1 MFSALVVCHEN
12 HLPMRIL
19 LLTLSLSGALTLY
32 AQVDLT
38 KRISIDVNHVRLDK
52 LFEILESQ
60 HGVIISFGID
70 NLPSNLTI
78 SLSAKD
84 KSIYEILQMICAQA
98 GLIYQIIDNAI
109 VFKYARPTD
118 VSRTGHASDSSSIS
132 FTPNRDSTI
141 HSPVEKVAEVILN
154 ESSTPQP
161 VDSSEYSSP
170 QTKSQET
177 NDTALHVVNQFK
189 EVELSPVPSL
199 FSTAKKRSRVGVYG
213 AGVFFSYAVDYNR
226 FHFIDRDIAFQQY
239 EVDWNHSVST
249 GGYVII
255 SSMLYVSLGIGYA
268 TKDFILNYHYRVLDP
283 DDPFPIPDKTKV
295 EIRYLEVPL
304 TIGYGILNKRKY
316 SLCIAAGFYP
326 SYLVE
331 KSERTTYLNN
341 GDPSTSYFVN
351 ANRSTIYSGTI
362 GFIAHYS
369 IGNSC
374 GIFIEPGYLYFIG
387 AVNKNAMQA
396 NSSLYR
402 IKTGIQ
408 FSLFRKK

>member
-1 MFSALVVCHEN
+1 
-12 HLPMRIL
+12 MRIL
-19 LLTLSLSGALTLY
+19 LLTLSLSGTLTLY

-38 KRISIDVNHVRLDK
+38 RRVSIDVKDVRLDK
-52 LFEILESQ
+52 LFEILETN

-70 NLPSNLTI
+70 NIPSHLTI

-84 KSIYEILQMICAQA
+84 RTLYEILQMICSQA
-98 GLIYQIIDNAI
+98 GLIYQIIDSAV
-109 VFKYARPTD
+109 VFKYARP
-118 VSRTGHASDSSSIS
+118 V
-132 FTPNRDSTI
+132 NRQRIERIADTTKVPITTTI
-141 HSPVEKVAEVILN
+141 NS
-154 ESSTPQP
+154 P
-161 VDSSEYSSP
+161 VDSLSKVIVSEHSTAQPIDSSQDSLQSSH
-170 QTKSQET
+170 QTNSQDAKDTTHQAT
-177 NDTALHVVNQFK
+177 NKFMQ
-189 EVELSPVPSL
+189 VEFPPVPSL
-199 FSTAKKRSRVGVYG
+199 FSTAKKRSRVEFYG

-239 EVDWNHSVST
+239 EVGWNHSLSM
-249 GGYVII
+249 GGYVIV
-255 SSMLYVSLGIGYA
+255 SSKLYVSLGIGYA
-268 TKDFILNYHYRVLDP
+268 TKDFALTYNYRVLDP

-304 TIGYGILNKRKY
+304 TIGYGILTKRKY

-331 KSERTTYLNN
+331 KGERTTYINN

-387 AVNKNAMQA
+387 AVNKAAMQP

>member
-1 MFSALVVCHEN
+1 
-12 HLPMRIL
+12 MRIL
-19 LLTLSLSGALTLY
+19 LLTLSLSGTLTLY

-52 LFEILESQ
+52 LFEMLESQ

-70 NLPSNLTI
+70 NLPSDLTI

-84 KSIYEILQMICAQA
+84 KSIYEILQMICTQA

-109 VFKYARPTD
+109 VFKHARPTN
-118 VSRTGHASDSSSIS
+118 VSRTGRGPDSSSIS
-132 FTPNRDSTI
+132 FTPNGDSTI
-141 HSPVEKVAEVILN
+141 QSQADSIAKVIVSIPTTA
-154 ESSTPQP
+154 QP
-161 VDSSEYSSP
+161 MDSSQDSLQSP
-170 QTKSQET
+170 DQTNYHKPKDSTHQ
-177 NDTALHVVNQFK
+177 VVNQFK
-189 EVELSPVPSL
+189 DVELAPVPSL
-199 FSTAKKRSRVGVYG
+199 FSTAKKKSRVGLYG

-226 FHFIDRDIAFQQY
+226 FQFLDRDIAFQQY
-239 EVDWNHSVST
+239 EVDWNHSLST
-249 GGYVII
+249 GGYVIV
-255 SSMLYVSLGIGYA
+255 SSKLYVSLGVGYA

-326 SYLVE
+326 SYLIE

-341 GDPSTSYFVN
+341 GNPSTSYFVN